1 MNTLLDYS
9 EHLGASAGKH
19 RRCSYDSAL
28 SASVIYK
35 IWLRSFT
42 AEGTIRAASERL
54 PEVADLGVSW
64 LLVSP
69 FLKPSP
75 DTTSSP
81 GSKAAESTQSHTA
94 PNPYGIA
101 DFEAVDPEFGTW
113 GDWRRFVDTAHRLGM
128 KAMMEVVFT
137 HSGTRCGL
145 LEYPGFYRLD
155 DRGNPLLGECGFP
168 LFDFKSDKL
177 RAYLIARLCQ
187 WVSDDHVDGFSCVRS
202 SEVPVDFWKKARVT
216 LEERNPQVVMLGD
229 GTPEEM
235 NGVFDLGYDKCYY
248 SSILSA
254 VTDGQPAIV
263 VHRAWEDV
271 QAGMPEGS
279 LMVRSNEDVGT
290 ERADLALG
298 EGGAEATDVLACLL
312 DGVPLFM
319 NGQEIGDATP
329 INVTSAQTI
338 RWDSG
343 SFVASNF
350 RARPRRK
357 LFRQLLELR
366 KENACLN
373 RGEVVWLDND
383 QQESVLSFVRQHD
396 GRKMLVV
403 INLSNRSLQVSL
415 DTSLKPF
422 NRLFDLV
429 RGCPRSSVLGYGRPT
444 FMLEAYAYIVG
455 EPMSQRACI

>member
-1 MNTLLDYS
+1 MNTLLDHS
-9 EHLGASAGKH
+9 EHLGASAEKH
-19 RRCSYDSAL
+19 RSCSYDGVL
-28 SASVIYK
+28 SASVIYN

-54 PEVADLGVSW
+54 PDVADLGVSW

-69 FLKPSP
+69 FLKLSP
-75 DTTSSP
+75 DSTSCP
-81 GSKAAESTQSHTA
+81 GSAAVQSTQSHTVA
-94 PNPYGIA
+94 NPYGIA
-101 DFEAVDPEFGTW
+101 DYEAVDPEFGTW
-113 GDWRRFVDTAHRLGM
+113 DDWRKFVDTAHRLGM
-128 KAMMEVVFT
+128 KVMMEVAFA
-137 HSGTRCGL
+137 HSGPRCGL

-155 DRGNPLLGECGFP
+155 DRGKPLLGECGFP
-168 LFDFKSDKL
+168 LFDFRSDEL

-187 WVSDDHVDGFSCVRS
+187 WGSNDHVDGFSCVRS
-202 SEVPVDFWKKARVT
+202 SEVPIDFWKKARAA
-216 LEERNPQVVMLGD
+216 LRERNPQVVMLGD

-235 NGVFDLGYDKCYY
+235 TGVFDLGYDKRYY

-254 VTDGQPAIV
+254 VADGQPATV
-263 VHRAWEDV
+263 VRRAWEDA
-271 QAGMPEGS
+271 QARIPEGS
-279 LMVRSNEDVGT
+279 LLVRSNEDVGT

-298 EGGAEATDVLACLL
+298 EGGAEATGVFACLL

-329 INVTSAQTI
+329 INFTSAQTI

-357 LFRQLLELR
+357 LFRQLFELR
-366 KENACLN
+366 KEKACLN
-373 RGEVVWLDND
+373 RGEFVWLDND

-396 GRKMLVV
+396 GQKMLVV

-422 NRLFDLV
+422 NRIFDV
-429 RGCPRSSVLGYGRPT
+429 IRRCPLSSVLGYGRPT
-444 FMLEAYAYIVG
+444 FMLEAYTYIVG
-455 EPMSQRACI
+455 EPMSQRA